1 MTAETKGFVSEIFVA
16 LDVTKES
23 LQELYQAVGQEL
35 AEKGMVVPDYGQ
47 QLQERERGF
56 PTGLVTKFG
65 NVAIPHTDAKYVKE
79 PFVYAIRLTDEV
91 ITRRMDQPETEIP
104 VNLLFVLGFTKS
116 EDQLVL
122 LTKMMQALNNE
133 SISKQFQQVD
143 SPEQFKAVLQQQ
155 L

>member
-1 MTAETKGFVSEIFVA
+1 MVTETEKFVSEIFVA
-16 LDVTKES
+16 LDVTKEN
-23 LQELYQAVGQEL
+23 LQDLYQSVGQEL
-35 AEKGMVVPDYGQ
+35 AGKGMVVPDYGQ
-47 QLQERERGF
+47 QLQEREAGF

-79 PFVYAIRLTDEV
+79 PFVYAIRLTAEV
-91 ITRRMDQPETEIP
+91 VTRRMDQPDTEIP
-104 VNLLFVLGFTKS
+104 VNLFFVLGFTKS

-133 SISKQFQQVD
+133 GISKQFQQVD
-143 SPEQFKAVLQQQ
+143 SPEQFKTVLKQQ

>member
-1 MTAETKGFVSEIFVA
+1 MITETEKFVSDIFVA
-16 LDVTKES
+16 LDVTKEN
-23 LQELYQAVGQEL
+23 LQELYQDVGNEL
-35 AEKGMVVPDYGQ
+35 AKKNMVESDYGK
-47 QLQERERGF
+47 QLQQREENF

-65 NVAIPHTDAKYVKE
+65 NVAIPHTDAKYAKE
-79 PFVYAIRLTDEV
+79 PFVYAIRLTDDV

-104 VNLLFVLGFTKS
+104 VNLLFVLGFTKG

-133 SISKQFQQVD
+133 RISKQFQQVD
-143 SPEQFKAVLQQQ
+143 SPERFKEVLKEQ

>member
-1 MTAETKGFVSEIFVA
+1 MTTKTDKFVSEIFVA
-16 LDVTKES
+16 LDVTKGS
-23 LQELYQAVGQEL
+23 LQELYQTVGQEL
-35 AEKGMVVPDYGQ
+35 AGKGMVVPDYGQ
-47 QLQERERGF
+47 QLQEREAGF

-65 NVAIPHTDAKYVKE
+65 NVAIPHTDAKYVKK

-104 VNLLFVLGFTKS
+104 VKLLFVLGFTKS

-133 SISKQFQQVD
+133 GISKQFQQVD